1 MPQKIKDLMKSYWTD
16 DEIATLR
23 EVYYAVLPPGQFRK
37 PELLRRLPGRT
48 YSAIKQKIITL
59 GLAHDGIQKWRRVR
73 DPGLAGKIYEALTRH
88 GPMSSAE
95 LTELLGLDLCRVTN
109 AVGHLMRRSA
119 IVPEGSRPH
128 RWRMNTTPPGPV
140 RRNRNPPRPA
150 DESAGITEE
159 DHAWMRRYRE
169 QRARRLAQMG
179 EQRCS

>member
-1 MPQKIKDLMKSYWTD
+1 METLNYYWTD
-16 DEIATLR
+16 EERATLR

-48 YSAIKQKIITL
+48 YNAIRHQILTL
-59 GLAHDGIQKWRRVR
+59 GLTHPEAQKWRRVR

-95 LTELLGLDLCRVTN
+95 LTELLGLDLRLVTN
-109 AVGHLMRRSA
+109 AVGHLVRRSA
-119 IVPEGSRPH
+119 LVKEGSRPH
-128 RWRMNTTPPGPV
+128 RWRINTTPPGPV
-140 RRNRNPPRPA
+140 RRNRNPPRRA

-159 DHAWMRRYRE
+159 DHAWMRRYRD
-169 QRARRLAQMG
+169 QRARRMAQMG